1 MDHRLE
7 NKSDDLLLHLD
18 NLHTTAM
25 GAERIKRNL
34 ALDTDDIIGWCRGRI
49 SDSNTV
55 ITRQGKNWYVA
66 ADNCEITV
74 NARSYTV
81 ITAHRTKK
89 KQQEDKEMSIAVRYV
104 EESDRE
110 FWHTLDG
117 HIAEA
122 EFLKKVRDRMGYII
136 LENDTPVGLLRYN
149 LFWDNIPFCTMLYIN
164 RKYQKKGYG
173 RRLMEFWEQDM
184 KTAGHGMVL
193 VSTQVD
199 EDAQHFYRKTG
210 YKDCGSLVMDI
221 AGYEQPMEMFLA
233 KAI

>member
-34 ALDTDDIIGWCRGRI
+34 ALNTDDIIGWCRDRI

-55 ITRQGKNWYVA
+55 ITRQGKNWYVV

-74 NARSYTV
+74 NARSYMV
-81 ITAHRTKK
+81 ITAHKTKK

-110 FWHTLDG
+110 LYQPQISEEGIWQAADG
-117 HIAEA
+117 
-122 EFLKKVRDRMGYII
+122 
-136 LENDTPVGLLRYN
+136 
-149 LFWDNIPFCTMLYIN
+149 
-164 RKYQKKGYG
+164 
-173 RRLMEFWEQDM
+173 
-184 KTAGHGMVL
+184 VL
-193 VSTQVD
+193 
-199 EDAQHFYRKTG
+199 G
-210 YKDCGSLVMDI
+210 
-221 AGYEQPMEMFLA
+221 AGYESGGTRNGSGVHA
-233 KAI
+233 GR